1 MENSVFK
8 KKHDIS
14 QVGAE
19 GLFEAVNQRM
29 MKLHMEIAYKNNEDE
44 KKRQNPN
51 FSIEID
57 ETNNMVVP
65 GNVKE
70 PIKDLNF
77 VSLPTNI

>member
-19 GLFEAVNQRM
+19 GLFEAVNERM
-29 MKLHMEIAYKNNEDE
+29 LKLHMEIAYKNTVEETGNH
-44 KKRQNPN
+44 NPN
-51 FSIEID
+51 FSMEID

-65 GNVKE
+65 RNISE
-70 PIKDLNF
+70 PIQDLNF